1 MCHIGADRNSVLPC
15 AVLIIMEQTVKKFS
29 SCKTCLI
36 VFAALSLIGC
46 GETIKTAVKKSDE
59 LIYEH
64 AYKVARKDEVT
75 GCLLLERCE
84 AMKKF
89 YLCKLCVI
97 VFGALS
103 VTLT

>member
-1 MCHIGADRNSVLPC
+1 M
-15 AVLIIMEQTVKKFS
+15 KKFS
-29 SCKTCLI
+29 ICQTCLF
-36 VFAALSLIGC
+36 VFAALLLAGC
-46 GETIKTAVKKSDE
+46 GETNATSVKKSDAF
-59 LIYEH
+59 IYEH
-64 AYKVARKDEVT
+64 ADKVARKDLVT
-75 GCLLLERCE
+75 SCLLLEPCE